1 MARIVEEIIEPAK
14 IEAGSIFKIKVR
26 VEDVLTS
33 KKIIVTEDFAKIITE
48 DGNTIRTE
56 WGD

>member
-1 MARIVEEIIEPAK
+1 MARIIEK
-14 IEAGSIFKIKVR
+14 ILEPSKIDAGSIFKIKVR

-33 KKIIVTEDFAKIITE
+33 KKIFVTEDAIKIITE
-48 DGNTIRTE
+48 DGNIIRTE

>member
-1 MARIVEEIIEPAK
+1 MARIVEKIIEPSR
-14 IEAGSIFKIKVR
+14 IDAGSIFKIKVR

-33 KKIIVTEDFAKIITE
+33 KKIFVTEDSIKIVTEE
-48 DGNTIRTE
+48 GNIIRTE